1 MQYYHGIVREFVS
14 YAEMIARVIID
25 EAYLPI
31 EQKSIKPV
39 DVGGVA
45 GGQKYLFKGI
55 FFKFAIDSM
64 GIYGG
69 DSNAAKAASKSTFNL
84 YGGVNLTIFRSW
96 DSGHQSLLLG
106 TCSRLESTYYDPRR
120 LPWLQNYW

>member
-1 MQYYHGIVREFVS
+1 MKYYHGIVREFVS

-69 DSNAAKAASKSTFNL
+69 DSNAAKAASKSPNHIRVARIL
-84 YGGVNLTIFRSW
+84 G
-96 DSGHQSLLLG
+96 QSN
-106 TCSRLESTYYDPRR
+106 
-120 LPWLQNYW
+120 NY